1 MKTPISKLVAW
12 QLRTGQLD
20 GWTAYHIGA
29 GAFFCKIFQW
39 LDWSNFWCVMGVF
52 ILGVLWE
59 IFEWI
64 IEGDEKTYGTK
75 KTWAYNTM
83 SDIVVETAIAWWM
96 VL

>member
-1 MKTPISKLVAW
+1 MKSPLTKLVQW

-39 LDWSNFWCVMGVF
+39 LNWSDLWCV
-52 ILGVLWE
+52 LGVLILGIAWE

-64 IEGDEKTYGTK
+64 IENYKPYITKEKC
-75 KTWAYNTM
+75 AYNTM
-83 SDIVVETAIAWWM
+83 ADIVVETGIAWWM

>member
-1 MKTPISKLVAW
+1 MKSPLTKLVQW

-39 LDWSNFWCVMGVF
+39 LNFSDLWCV
-52 ILGVLWE
+52 LGVLILGIAWE
-59 IFEWI
+59 VFEWI
-64 IEGDEKTYGTK
+64 IENYEPYTTK
-75 KTWAYNTM
+75 KRWAYNTM
-83 SDIVVETAIAWWM
+83 ADIVVETGIAWWM

>member
-1 MKTPISKLVAW
+1 MRSPLTKLVQW

-39 LDWSNFWCVMGVF
+39 LNFSDLWCV
-52 ILGVLWE
+52 LGVLILGIAWE
-59 IFEWI
+59 VFEWI
-64 IEGDEKTYGTK
+64 IENYEPYTTK
-75 KTWAYNTM
+75 KRWMYNTIA
-83 SDIVVETAIAWWM
+83 DIIVETGIAWWM

>member
-1 MKTPISKLVAW
+1 MKSPLTKLVQW

-39 LDWSNFWCVMGVF
+39 LNFSALWCV
-52 ILGVLWE
+52 LGVLILGIAWE
-59 IFEWI
+59 VFEWI
-64 IEGDEKTYGTK
+64 IENYKPYITKEK
-75 KTWAYNTM
+75 WAYNTM
-83 SDIVVETAIAWWM
+83 ADIVVETGIAWGM

>member
-1 MKTPISKLVAW
+1 MKSPLTKLVQW

-39 LDWSNFWCVMGVF
+39 LNFNDLWCV
-52 ILGVLWE
+52 LGVLILGIAWE
-59 IFEWI
+59 VFEWI
-64 IEGDEKTYGTK
+64 IENYKPYITKEK
-75 KTWAYNTM
+75 WAYNTM
-83 SDIVVETAIAWWM
+83 ADIVVETGIAWWM

>member
-1 MKTPISKLVAW
+1 MKSPLTKLVQW

-39 LDWSNFWCVMGVF
+39 LNWSDLWCV
-52 ILGVLWE
+52 LGVLILGIAWE
-59 IFEWI
+59 VFEWI
-64 IEGDEKTYGTK
+64 IENYKPYITKEK
-75 KTWAYNTM
+75 WAYNTTA
-83 SDIVVETAIAWWM
+83 DIVVETGIAGWM

>member
-1 MKTPISKLVAW
+1 MKSPLTKLVHW

-39 LDWSNFWCVMGVF
+39 LNFSDLWCV
-52 ILGVLWE
+52 LGVLILGIAWE
-59 IFEWI
+59 VFEWI
-64 IEGDEKTYGTK
+64 IENYKPYVTKEK
-75 KTWAYNTM
+75 WAYNTM
-83 SDIVVETAIAWWM
+83 ADIIVETGIAWWM